1 MRHAMKN
8 KLHILLGAALLA
20 SLPARAQFTL
30 PEIRF
35 DSVADPLKWPEHIH
49 MGEAAGVATN
59 SKGDVFVYARMG
71 HPTISIGTSRP
82 FAHGGSRLFQFDK
95 TGKFIREI
103 GQDSY
108 GFMVAQQLRVDPQD
122 NLWVVDQMTSMVMKF
137 DTNGQV
143 QMLLGRKSESERV
156 PSNPPPPPPAPPGG
170 GGGRGGPGGGA
181 PAAAGGGEGG
191 GGGRGGLP
199 GAGQPQDVF
208 QRPTDVA
215 WDAAGNIYIADGFGN
230 ARVAK
235 FDKNGKFIKSW
246 GSRGIAPG
254 QFNTLRGIVIDAQG
268 NVYVADTGNRRIQ
281 VFDSDGNFKRQ
292 FINVGSP
299 AAVCITPGP
308 HQYIYT
314 SNSNPP
320 DDIDINGEIYK
331 MELNG
336 KLVGRFGKAGKLP
349 KEFGSV
355 NQIDCRSE
363 NELYV
368 GEVGNWRVQKLT
380 LHP

>member
-1 MRHAMKN
+1 
-8 KLHILLGAALLA
+8 
-20 SLPARAQFTL
+20 
-30 PEIRF
+30 
-35 DSVADPLKWPEHIH
+35 
-49 MGEAAGVATN
+49 
-59 SKGDVFVYARMG
+59 
-71 HPTISIGTSRP
+71 
-82 FAHGGSRLFQFDK
+82 
-95 TGKFIREI
+95 
-103 GQDSY
+103 
-108 GFMVAQQLRVDPQD
+108 
-122 NLWVVDQMTSMVMKF
+122 
-137 DTNGQV
+137 
-143 QMLLGRKSESERV
+143 
-156 PSNPPPPPPAPPGG
+156 
-170 GGGRGGPGGGA
+170 
-181 PAAAGGGEGG
+181 
-191 GGGRGGLP
+191 
-199 GAGQPQDVF
+199 
-208 QRPTDVA
+208 
-215 WDAAGNIYIADGFGN
+215 
-230 ARVAK
+230 VAK